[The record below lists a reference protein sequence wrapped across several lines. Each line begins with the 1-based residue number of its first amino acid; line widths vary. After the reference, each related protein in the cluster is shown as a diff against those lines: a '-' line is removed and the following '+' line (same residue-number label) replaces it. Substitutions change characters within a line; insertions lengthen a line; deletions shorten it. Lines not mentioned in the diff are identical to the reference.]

1 MSASLNLRMKHSPVE
16 GWVYAV
22 STEPIGTSSMAPN
35 SSEKGF
41 TLTVWPVV
49 DSILQLEPAHIVS
62 ACESN
67 SLVLVETVGTFDA
80 LPMQRPCTEL
90 NIVEDINL
98 VTAEI

>member
-1 MSASLNLRMKHSPVE
+1 MSASLNLRIKHSPVE

-35 SSEKGF
+35 SSEKGL

-49 DSILQLEPAHIVS
+49 DSVLQFEPAHIVS

-67 SLVLVETVGTFDA
+67 SLLLVDMAGTFDA
-80 LPMQRPCTEL
+80 LPMQRPFIVL
-90 NIVEDINL
+90 NISEDINL